1 MESWLVGFSFF
12 SQHFKDVTPLSSGV
26 RSLLSF
32 YLDCLQD
39 FLLVFGFQQF
49 HSYLSRWMSFSSHF
63 LFFLGM
69 HFEAFAYVSFVSSSN
84 IIVPFFL
91 FYFAYMASNFSYS
104 CALTHVWQR
113 LRPQKGLSSLNFRL
127 LGYLENLVLWWVQWE
142 LYFYSLSCIFLFS
155 WWKWCFLF
163 KI

>member
-1 MESWLVGFSFF
+1 MSLRYLLGWEIRCRIIWTVFKIFSLSLVSSSFTLICQGGCLFAHISCSSWV
-12 SQHFKDVTPLSSGV
+12 
-26 RSLLSF
+26 
-32 YLDCLQD
+32 
-39 FLLVFGFQQF
+39 
-49 HSYLSRWMSFSSHF
+49 
-63 LFFLGM
+63 

-127 LGYLENLVLWWVQWE
+127 LGYLENLVLWWVQRE